1 MGGYHTAK
9 PCRHRPVCAGGVF
22 FLITM
27 PTVAARRL
35 PAPPTWGAMLLW
47 LGVGLSLAHW
57 GWRWWGQTPPEP
69 VPLVVAQRLAV
80 ETGAVA
86 RGLGGSASANV
97 VAASAPPASSHVL
110 LGVVRDRDGHGLAL
124 IATDGQPAKAYRVG
138 AAVADGVW
146 LGALGARDATLVAQP
161 GGSAVTRLSLPPL
174 PR

>member
-1 MGGYHTAK
+1 
-9 PCRHRPVCAGGVF
+9 
-22 FLITM
+22 M

-35 PAPPTWGAMLLW
+35 PSPPVWGALLLW
-47 LGVGLSLAHW
+47 LCVGLSLAHW

-69 VPLVVAQRLAV
+69 VPLVVAQRLEV
-80 ETGAVA
+80 EVGAVA

-110 LGVVRDRDGHGLAL
+110 LGVVRDRNGDGLAL

-138 AAVADGVW
+138 ASLPSGLW
-146 LGALGARDATLVAQP
+146 LNTLQAREATLTAQP
-161 GGSAVTRLSLPPL
+161 GGPVVTRLTLPQP

>member
-22 FLITM
+22 FLIIM

-80 ETGAVA
+80 ETDGVA
-86 RGLGGSASANV
+86 RGLGVSSTATLATAPAATASN
-97 VAASAPPASSHVL
+97 HVL

-124 IATDGQPAKAYRVG
+124 IATNGQPAKAYRVG